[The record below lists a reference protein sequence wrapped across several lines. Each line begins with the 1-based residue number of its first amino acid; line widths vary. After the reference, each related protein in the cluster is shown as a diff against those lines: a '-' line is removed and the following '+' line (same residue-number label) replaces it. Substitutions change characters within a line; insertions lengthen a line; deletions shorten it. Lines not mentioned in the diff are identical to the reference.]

1 MQKKARMKTMSDM
14 KELKNNLEILEM
26 HTRTH
31 RPVKVLTNGA
41 KTETQLIYEVFE
53 RVNDLLNKD
62 IVPVVRCRECKHFI
76 TNINKENYCDIHS
89 TRWDKFY
96 VNENEYCS
104 RGEKR

>member
-1 MQKKARMKTMSDM
+1 MKDRLIELIQNSVNGCARHWAEIIADY
-14 KELKNNLEILEM
+14 LIKND
-26 HTRTH
+26 
-31 RPVKVLTNGA
+31 V
-41 KTETQLIYEVFE
+41 
-53 RVNDLLNKD
+53 
-62 IVPVVRCRECKHFI
+62 VPVVRCRECKHFK

>member
-1 MQKKARMKTMSDM
+1 MQNEYIDKGALYDALWDA
-14 KELKNNLEILEM
+14 KEEKQVKSLKGVFDFIDKF
-26 HTRTH
+26 
-31 RPVKVLTNGA
+31 PVEDV
-41 KTETQLIYEVFE
+41 
-53 RVNDLLNKD
+53 
-62 IVPVVRCRECKHFI
+62 VPVVRCRECKHFK